1 MDKLTRRVVIV
12 WVVML
17 LGAGVPI
24 EADDW
29 PQWRGTDRLG
39 VWTENGIVDQLPDP
53 LKVTWRVPI
62 NSGYSGPA
70 VADGRVFVSD
80 WVEQPESRTM
90 DGAERVL
97 ALDEQTGKVL
107 WTRKWPTSY
116 RMLQG
121 SYAIGPRATPTV
133 DGDRVYVVG
142 ATGVLSCFDVET
154 GELVWRVDYIEDYD
168 TFVPTW
174 GIAGAPLVDGDRL
187 IALVGGEP
195 DALVVAFDKHTG
207 REIWRALKVV
217 GELGYGQPVIYEAG
231 GVRQL
236 IVWHPAGLV
245 ALDPT
250 TGNVYWEQPLE
261 ARMGLSI
268 ATPVKGDAYLL
279 ISDFLRGSTMMRLSA
294 DRPAATM
301 LWQSQSRSEL
311 PDQTEGLH
319 SVITTPIINGDY
331 VYGVGSYGELRGLD
345 ARTGERLWMSPE
357 MTVQAR
363 WSSAFIVRHRDRYFV
378 NNDNGDLIM
387 AQFTPAGYVELG
399 RTKLIEPDG
408 LSDRGRYYTRRFSG
422 TPREAQAGRTHN
434 RPVNWSHPAYAN
446 RHIVQR
452 NESEIIRASLAAADY
467 D

>member
-1 MDKLTRRVVIV
+1 MDKLARRVVTV
-12 WVVML
+12 WVAVL
-17 LGAGVPI
+17 LGTGVPI
-24 EADDW
+24 GADDW

-39 VWTENGIVDQLPDP
+39 VWTETGIVDQLPDP
-53 LKVTWRVPI
+53 LKITWRVPI

-80 WVEQPESRTM
+80 WAEQPESRTM

-107 WTRKWPTSY
+107 WTRTWPTSY

-154 GELVWRVDYIEDYD
+154 GELIWRVDYIEDYD

-207 REIWRALKVV
+207 REVWRALKVV

-236 IVWHPAGLV
+236 IVWHPAALV

-250 TGNVYWEQPLE
+250 TGNVYWEQSLE
-261 ARMGLSI
+261 VRMGLSI

-279 ISDFLRGSTMMRLSA
+279 ISDFLRGSTMMQLSA
-294 DRPAATM
+294 DRPTATM

-319 SVITTPIINGDY
+319 SVITTPIINGNY

-345 ARTGERLWMSPE
+345 ARTGERLWMSPD

-387 AQFTPAGYVELG
+387 AQFTPTGYVELG
-399 RTKLIEPDG
+399 RTKLIDPDG

-422 TPREAQAGRTHN
+422 TPREARAGRTHN

-452 NESEIIRASLAAADY
+452 NENEILRASLAAADY

>member
-1 MDKLTRRVVIV
+1 MDKLARRVVTV
-12 WVVML
+12 WVAVL
-17 LGAGVPI
+17 FGAGVPI

-39 VWTENGIVDQLPDP
+39 VWAETGIVDQLPDP
-53 LKVTWRVPI
+53 LKVIWRVPI

-80 WVEQPESRTM
+80 WAEQPESRTM

-107 WTRKWPTSY
+107 WTREWPTSC

-154 GELVWRVDYIEDYD
+154 GELIWRVDYIEDYD

-236 IVWHPAGLV
+236 IVWHPAALV

-250 TGNVYWEQPLE
+250 TGNVYWEQSLE

-319 SVITTPIINGDY
+319 SVITTPIINGNY

-345 ARTGERLWMSPE
+345 ARTGERLWMSPD

-378 NNDNGDLIM
+378 NSDNGDLIM
-387 AQFTPAGYVELG
+387 AQFTPTGYVELG

-422 TPREAQAGRTHN
+422 TPREARAGRTHN